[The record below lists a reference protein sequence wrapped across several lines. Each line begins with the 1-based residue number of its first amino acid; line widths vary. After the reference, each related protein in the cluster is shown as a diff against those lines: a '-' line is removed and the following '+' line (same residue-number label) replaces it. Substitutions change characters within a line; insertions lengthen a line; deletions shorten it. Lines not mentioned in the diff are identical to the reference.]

1 MMKILQSL
9 IKSLESYFGLTIKMN
24 KGIPTLEGEEAEK
37 FEKKAQ
43 ENLDKKHTVD
53 FVKESEMARKIL
65 RKGKL

>member
-1 MMKILQSL
+1 
-9 IKSLESYFGLTIKMN
+9 MN